1 MNQVVDKEQTAIFA
15 EEAFVVDVQSFLHH
29 MMEDKGFSRA
39 DLAKAMGVSR
49 ARITQIFSDESKNFT
64 IRLLARAA
72 HAMGESIEL
81 DARFLRESRARE
93 AKKNGVLISGR
104 AKSNVVPLWSK
115 MNDFEDSDVIDC
127 HIDERLRS
135 FVSLSAGYA
144 EAA

>member
-1 MNQVVDKEQTAIFA
+1 MNQVVDKEQAAIFA

-29 MMEDKGFSRA
+29 MMEEKGFSRA

-64 IRLLARAA
+64 VRLLARAA
-72 HAMGESIEL
+72 HAMGETVEL
-81 DARFLRESRARE
+81 NANFLRECRVRE
-93 AKKNGVLISGR
+93 AKKNGIALPSRG
-104 AKSNVVPLWSK
+104 KSNVYPLWCNSS
-115 MNDFEDSDVIDC
+115 DFEDVSVVEC
-127 HIDERLRS
+127 HTDERLMS